1 VSDHEPTITVESA
14 RTTGA
19 VAIVVTG
26 EVDASNCVELQD
38 ELVRVAATEG
48 DVLCTIAL
56 AGVGFMDSSGLRA
69 LLLGQR
75 TLSEAGKTMVI
86 VGVSDSVRRL
96 LEITG
101 LLERFGIVAQ

>member
-1 VSDHEPTITVESA
+1 MSDHESIITVESA
-14 RTTGA
+14 RTTDA

-38 ELVRVAATEG
+38 DLVRLAATDG
-48 DVLCTIAL
+48 DALCTVDL
-56 AGVGFMDSSGLRA
+56 TGVGFMDSSGLRA

-75 TLSEAGKTMVI
+75 ALSDSGKTMAI
-86 VGVSDSVRRL
+86 VGVSDSVHRL

-101 LLERFGIVAQ
+101 LLERFGLAT